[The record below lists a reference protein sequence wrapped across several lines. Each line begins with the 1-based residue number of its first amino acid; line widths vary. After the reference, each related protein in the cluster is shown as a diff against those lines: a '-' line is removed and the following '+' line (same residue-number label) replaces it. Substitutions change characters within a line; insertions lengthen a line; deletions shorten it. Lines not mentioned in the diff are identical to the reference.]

1 MKRSL
6 LTLSFFLIILP
17 ITKAGNFSDTS
28 AVLGRWDITVNISGR
43 DFPSWL
49 EIERSGNRVLVG
61 RFVGAGGSARPISQV
76 NLSNGKLSFSIPPQW
91 ESQPTNL
98 NLEAT
103 LEGDSLVGTI
113 ILPDGRNCKFSAVH
127 APALIRN
134 TKPVW
139 DKSIQ
144 LFNGKDL
151 KGWHASGTTN
161 QWIVENGI
169 LKSPKAGSNLISD
182 ATFND
187 FKLQVK
193 FRFREHGNSG
203 VYLRGRYEVQIT
215 DYYKETPVK
224 DVLGSI
230 YGFIAP
236 SESAGKKPGEWQT
249 YEITLI
255 GRMVTIVLNGKTIIC
270 NQEIPGITG
279 GALNSHEAAAGPIM
293 LQGDHEPIEYG
304 SIIITPAK
312 SF

>member
-1 MKRSL
+1 MRRSF
-6 LTLSFFLIILP
+6 LTSLFFLFIIP
-17 ITKAGNFSDTS
+17 TTRAENYSDTS
-28 AVLGRWDITVNISGR
+28 AILGRWDITVNISGK

-49 EIERSGNRVLVG
+49 EVERSGTRALVG
-61 RFVGAGGSARPISQV
+61 RFVGPGGSARPISQV
-76 NLSNGKLSFSIPPQW
+76 NFSNDKLGFSIPPQW
-91 ESQPTNL
+91 EEGTNNL
-98 NLEAT
+98 NFETT
-103 LEGDSLVGTI
+103 LQGDSLVGVIT
-113 ILPDGRNCKFSAVH
+113 LPDGRNCRCSAVR

-134 TKPVW
+134 AKPVW
-139 DKSIQ
+139 DKPVQ

-151 KGWHASGTTN
+151 KGWHASGTNN

-169 LKSPKAGSNLISD
+169 LKSPKPGSNLISD
-182 ATFND
+182 ASFTD

-193 FRFREHGNSG
+193 FRYREHGNSG

-215 DYYKETPVK
+215 DYHKETPRK

-255 GRMVTIVLNGKTIIC
+255 GRMVTVVLNGKTIIC

-279 GALNSHEAAAGPIM
+279 GALNSHEAVAGPIM

-304 SIIITPAK
+304 AIIITRAR
-312 SF
+312 

>member
-1 MKRSL
+1 MQRSF
-6 LTLSFFLIILP
+6 LTSLFFLFIIP
-17 ITKAGNFSDTS
+17 TTRAENYSDTS
-28 AVLGRWDITVNISGR
+28 AILGRWDITVNISGK

-49 EIERSGNRVLVG
+49 EVERSGTRALVG
-61 RFVGAGGSARPISQV
+61 RFVGPGGSARPISQV
-76 NLSNGKLSFSIPPQW
+76 NFSNDKLGFSIPPQW
-91 ESQPTNL
+91 EEGTNNL
-98 NLEAT
+98 NFETT
-103 LEGDSLVGTI
+103 LQGDSLVGVIT
-113 ILPDGRNCKFSAVH
+113 LPDGRNCRCSAVR

-134 TKPVW
+134 AKPVW
-139 DKSIQ
+139 DKPIP

-151 KGWHASGTTN
+151 KGWHASGTNN
-161 QWIVENGI
+161 QWIAENGI
-169 LKSPKAGSNLISD
+169 LKSPKPGSNLISD
-182 ATFND
+182 ASFTD

-193 FRFREHGNSG
+193 FRYREHGNSG

-215 DYYKETPVK
+215 DYHKETPRK

-255 GRMVTIVLNGKTIIC
+255 GRMVTVVLNGKTIIC

-304 SIIITPAK
+304 NIIITPAK
-312 SF
+312 

>member
-1 MKRSL
+1 MQRSF
-6 LTLSFFLIILP
+6 LTSLFLFGILS
-17 ITKAGNFSDTS
+17 ITKAESYSDTS
-28 AVLGRWDITVNISGR
+28 SVLGRWDITVNISGK

-49 EIERSGNRVLVG
+49 EVERSGNRVLVG
-61 RFVGAGGSARPISQV
+61 RFVGPGGSARPISQV
-76 NLSNGKLSFSIPPQW
+76 NLVNGKLSFSIPPQW
-91 ESQPTNL
+91 EAESNNL
-98 NLEAT
+98 NFEAT
-103 LEGDSLVGTI
+103 LQGDSMSGII
-113 ILPDGRNCKFSAVH
+113 ILPDGRNCKCSAVR

-134 TKPVW
+134 TKPSW
-139 DKSIQ
+139 DKPIQ

-151 KGWHASGTTN
+151 KGWHASGKTN

-182 ATFND
+182 ANFTD

-193 FRFREHGNSG
+193 FRFKEHGNSG

-215 DYYKETPVK
+215 DYHKETPVK
-224 DVLGSI
+224 DVLGAI

-236 SESAGKKPGEWQT
+236 GESAGKKAGEWQT

-255 GRMVTIVLNGKTIIC
+255 GRMVTVVLNGKTIIC

-312 SF
+312 